1 MCLGVLLAAFAA
13 VFPVL
18 SGRTEPPVYTLESA
32 QDALGAARAT
42 AADRWAPDALY
53 QAEAAMRAAL
63 LEHRRQESRFYLA
76 RDFRAARSSLELA
89 EEKAVSAREQ
99 STVAREQARAAADEA
114 LGAAEEAVSEADHYA
129 AVVHLARREQ
139 LLLERA
145 RLSYREARIH
155 HRNGDHLAAAELAE
169 SAVDQ
174 AFKVLHEAAGLASRF
189 TDSERVRTWR
199 RWIEE
204 TVAWSRRTGAAVVVV
219 NKESHQLTLYAGGRP
234 LRTYPADLG
243 SNTAGTKLRSGDN
256 ATPEGRY
263 RITTK
268 KGQGQSKY
276 YKALLLNYPNDDDRA
291 RFARLKRAGQIPARA
306 TPGGLIEIHGDGGRR
321 KDWTQGCV
329 AVRNDHMDE
338 LFRRVEVG
346 TPVTIVG
353 STGDGGVFT
362 DLVRRYRTQGG
373 GAGRP

>member
-1 MCLGVLLAAFAA
+1 LLAAFAA

-32 QDALGAARAT
+32 QEALGAARAT

-169 SAVDQ
+169 AAVDQ

-189 TDSERVRTWR
+189 TDSERIRTWR

-263 RITTK
+263 HITTK

>member
-1 MCLGVLLAAFAA
+1 VTAAA
-13 VFPVL
+13 VYPVL
-18 SGRTEPPVYTLESA
+18 SGRTESPVYTLLSA
-32 QDALGAARAT
+32 KDALEAARE
-42 AADRWAPDALY
+42 AAAARWAPDALY

-63 LEHRRQESRFYLA
+63 LEHRRQESRFYLN

-89 EEKAVSAREQ
+89 DAKAGSAREQ
-99 STVAREQARAAADEA
+99 AITAHELARAAADEA
-114 LGAAEEAVSEADHYA
+114 LGAAEEALAEADRFA
-129 AVVHLARREQ
+129 AVIHLARREQ
-139 LLLERA
+139 VLLERA
-145 RLSYREARIH
+145 RLTLNEARIH
-155 HRNGDHLAAAELAE
+155 HGTGDHIVAAEMAE

-174 AFKVLHEAAGLASRF
+174 AYRVQREAAGLASRF
-189 TDSERVRTWR
+189 TDSDRIRTWR

-204 TVAWSRRTGAAVVVV
+204 TIDWSRRTGSAAVIV
-219 NKESHQLTLYAGGRP
+219 NKESHQLTLYAAGRP
-234 LRTYPADLG
+234 VRTYAADLG
-243 SNTAGTKLRSGDN
+243 SNTAGTKLHSGDN

-268 KGQGQSKY
+268 KGQGQSRY
-276 YKALLLNYPNDDDRA
+276 YKALLLNYPNDDDRE
-291 RFARLKRAGQIPARA
+291 RFAQLKKTGQIPARA
-306 TPGGLIEIHGDGGRR
+306 TPGGLIEIHGEGGRR

-353 STGDGGVFT
+353 SAGDGGVFT
-362 DLVRRYRTQGG
+362 ELVRRYRTQGG

>member
-1 MCLGVLLAAFAA
+1 
-13 VFPVL
+13 
-18 SGRTEPPVYTLESA
+18 
-32 QDALGAARAT
+32 
-42 AADRWAPDALY
+42 LY

-63 LEHRRQESRFYLA
+63 LEHRRQEIRFYLA
-76 RDFRAARSSLELA
+76 RDFRGARSSLELA
-89 EEKAVSAREQ
+89 EQRAVAASGQATAARD
-99 STVAREQARAAADEA
+99 QARAAADEA
-114 LGAAEEAVSEADHYA
+114 LGAAEEAVAEADHFA
-129 AVVHLARREQ
+129 AVVHLGRREH

-145 RLSYREARIH
+145 RLSFREARIH
-155 HRNGDHLAAAELAE
+155 HENGDHRVAAEMAE
-169 SAVDQ
+169 AAVDQ
-174 AFKVLHEAAGLASRF
+174 AFRVQHEAAGLASRF
-189 TDSERVRTWR
+189 TDSERIRTWR
-199 RWIEE
+199 RWIDE

-219 NKESHQLTLYAGGRP
+219 NKENHELTLYAGGRP

-263 RITTK
+263 RITSK

-291 RFARLKRAGQIPARA
+291 RFARMKKEGQIPARA

-353 STGDGGVFT
+353 SAGDGGVFT

>member
-1 MCLGVLLAAFAA
+1 
-13 VFPVL
+13 
-18 SGRTEPPVYTLESA
+18 
-32 QDALGAARAT
+32 LGAARAT